1 MAKAGQ
7 GEVDLLQGPVLGGML
22 RFALPIMVGTLLQQ
36 LYSMV
41 DAVVLGQFVGKAA
54 LAAVGGSTIA
64 IINLLLNF
72 FVGLTSGAAIV
83 VSQHHGAREPEQVS
97 RAVHTSLLLAVG
109 VGALLTVLGIATS
122 EPLLTALDTPADTMA
137 YSLDYMRWYY
147 VGMIP
152 CMIYNMGSSVL
163 RAVGD
168 SRRPLYFLV
177 LCTVVN
183 TVLDLL
189 FVAVLKMEVAGAA
202 IATSL
207 SQLICAAFVLRSL
220 SRRQDACRLELSKLR
235 ADRPLLWM
243 MVRLGVPAGL
253 QSMLYNVTNVYVQKA
268 VNLMGTDTVAA
279 WSICGK
285 VDGVFWPISGAI
297 GIAVM
302 TFVGQNYGARNKARV
317 HAGIRAGLALH
328 AGMSLFFSLV
338 VVSLRHFTAQLFSTD
353 AEVLRQAEL
362 FVLCFSPFYILFS
375 AVEVFSSVMRGVG
388 NAVKP
393 ALITFFGVS
402 VLRMVLLFAVTF
414 PHPSIYTVS
423 LCYPTTW
430 VVTSL
435 LFFLYYKFGH
445 WMPQWEESR
454 YD

>member
-1 MAKAGQ
+1 MATAGQ

-163 RAVGD
+163 RAVG
-168 SRRPLYFLV
+168 
-177 LCTVVN
+177 N

-220 SRRQDACRLELSKLR
+220 SRRQDACRLELSKFR

-253 QSMLYNVTNVYVQKA
+253 PLPV
-268 VNLMGTDTVAA
+268 
-279 WSICGK
+279 
-285 VDGVFWPISGAI
+285 
-297 GIAVM
+297 
-302 TFVGQNYGARNKARV
+302 
-317 HAGIRAGLALH
+317 
-328 AGMSLFFSLV
+328 
-338 VVSLRHFTAQLFSTD
+338 
-353 AEVLRQAEL
+353 
-362 FVLCFSPFYILFS
+362 
-375 AVEVFSSVMRGVG
+375 
-388 NAVKP
+388 
-393 ALITFFGVS
+393 
-402 VLRMVLLFAVTF
+402 
-414 PHPSIYTVS
+414 
-423 LCYPTTW
+423 
-430 VVTSL
+430 
-435 LFFLYYKFGH
+435 
-445 WMPQWEESR
+445 
-454 YD
+454 